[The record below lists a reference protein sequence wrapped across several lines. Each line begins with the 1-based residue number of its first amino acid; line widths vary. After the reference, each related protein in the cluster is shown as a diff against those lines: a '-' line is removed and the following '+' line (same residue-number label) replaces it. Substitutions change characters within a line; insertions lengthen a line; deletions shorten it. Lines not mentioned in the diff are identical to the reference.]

1 MSETRDWVDAIDVYS
16 QYFNAH
22 ATANGV
28 ERKAAIVKLTC
39 LKDIEGLLAY
49 QISASFFPFRDPEDF
64 AVSGD
69 AEVSEIVFEAKKRRA
84 KKKEEELLKTIQE
97 DIDAL
102 IPKIDPQAEIYWDRP
117 LMDARRG

>member
-1 MSETRDWVDAIDVYS
+1 MSVTRDWVDAIDVYS

-22 ATANGV
+22 ANVNGV

-64 AVSGD
+64 VVSGD
-69 AEVSEIVFEAKKRRA
+69 AEASEIVFEAKKRRV
-84 KKKEEELLKTIQE
+84 KKKEAELLETIRE
-97 DIDAL
+97 DLDKIITKLD
-102 IPKIDPQAEIYWDRP
+102 PKAEIYWDRP
-117 LMDARRG
+117 LMEARMG